1 MIGVPP
7 LVVDLHEHF
16 FESLLELFVG
26 SRRRRPFLLFPVQLL
41 LQIGDFVLQTR
52 DRRSS
57 TILVLWWPK
66 AERERKGEGRRGE
79 ERKRKGR
86 KRKVKKRRGER
97 EGEDEKGTK
106 RR

>member
-1 MIGVPP
+1 MNGQTDGLTGRFYVYADEIRRQMRTDLLFVLIGVPP

-41 LQIGDFVLQTR
+41 LQIGDFVLQTC

-57 TILVLWWPK
+57 TILVLWGPK
-66 AERERKGEGRRGE
+66 AERER
-79 ERKRKGR
+79 ER
-86 KRKVKKRRGER
+86 
-97 EGEDEKGTK
+97 
-106 RR
+106 